1 MEQYP
6 SGAYDDGLG
15 QEDDAAYQAA
25 MSRLA
30 ELKQRP
36 IDQLT
41 EDEKKEKLCV
51 FTCRSCDMGELCCYT
66 TAVACPANAR

>member
-1 MEQYP
+1 MEPYA

-15 QEDDAAYQAA
+15 QDDDHDLAYQAA

-51 FTCRSCDMGELCCYT
+51 FTI
-66 TAVACPANAR
+66 